1 LKQDVHCWHCG
12 TPSARP
18 VLARTPDGEVPACC
32 AGCAAAVETIHGLGL
47 GDYYCFRGEQLASIP
62 AAGEELSLAL
72 FDLPELVAPFVDI
85 SGDQRTL
92 TLSLDGVH
100 CAACVWLIERAL
112 KEMPGVISVS
122 LNLTTL
128 RDVAAPAKPQNAFAA
143 PVPQNAGVILS
154 SATTPAIIPSLIDPS
169 DTGAVVTQTTYSN
182 NNTGTD
188 LRTVR
193 GNRVNVR
200 GGPGT
205 DYEVVI
211 RLGRGD
217 AVEILQDN
225 GDGWVKMRPLEGGPE
240 GWMADFLL
248 TSS

>member
-1 LKQDVHCWHCG
+1 MTKFILLTFGFLGWAFYEMSGGADFEPASVRMARN
-12 TPSARP
+12 TPTADADKGSVLVASADAATVMNDP
-18 VLARTPDGEVPACC
+18 LPQPITVKAVVDTAAPALNP
-32 AGCAAAVETIHGLGL
+32 AP
-47 GDYYCFRGEQLASIP
+47 QLAQDN
-62 AAGEELSLAL
+62 LAQ
-72 FDLPELVAPFVDI
+72 DNEVT
-85 SGDQRTL
+85 R
-92 TLSLDGVH
+92 
-100 CAACVWLIERAL
+100 
-112 KEMPGVISVS
+112 VS

-188 LRTVR
+188 LRTVS

-205 DYEVVI
+205 DHGVVGK
-211 RLGRGD
+211 LVQGD
-217 AVEILQDN
+217 AVEVLLDD
-225 GDGWVKMRPLEGGPE
+225 GSGWVKMRPLDGGPE

-248 TSS
+248 ASD